1 MSITDISAIIM
12 SKRILLS
19 GSSGGLGSRV
29 LYHLKH
35 TLLAPPSS
43 LVISTPRD
51 HYESPEGVEVRH
63 GDFLKPATLPSA
75 FADAGV
81 FLLVSYPSIAHA
93 IRVEAH
99 KNAIDASVRAGT
111 QHIVYT
117 SLAFAGDSKAS
128 VMQAHIDTEEYL
140 RHTCARSGIRY
151 TILREGIY
159 SESYP
164 LYLGFFDAKTQQE
177 SSKREVLVPA
187 TQNEGIAW
195 VSRDELGEGTARILC
210 NVFENLDRPDG
221 GPYADK
227 TILLSGPRAVSLKDV
242 GGAVNKVLGWE
253 GDEELRVREV
263 PEDEFVKCHAAN
275 REGSMEAEDFIRA
288 WATSFPAIA
297 KGELAVVDPSL
308 QQILGR
314 KPKDFH
320 EVLPVLLQDITGA
333 KGSITQYAN

>member
-1 MSITDISAIIM
+1 M
-12 SKRILLS
+12 SKRIILS
-19 GSSGGLGSRV
+19 GSSGGLGSGV
-29 LYHLKH
+29 LHHLMH
-35 TLLAPPSS
+35 TLSVPSS
-43 LVISTPRD
+43 SLIISTPRD
-51 HYESPEGVEVRH
+51 HYESPEGVEARH
-63 GDFLKPATLPSA
+63 GDFLKPATLSSA
-75 FADAGV
+75 FADASI

-93 IRVEAH
+93 VRVEAH

-164 LYLGFFDAKTQQE
+164 LYLGFFDAKSQQE

-195 VSRDELGEGTARILC
+195 ASRDELGEGTARVLL
-210 NVFENLDRPDG
+210 NVFENLNQPDG

-227 TILLSGPRAVSLKDV
+227 TILLSGPRAVSLKDI
-242 GGAVNKVLGWE
+242 GDALNNVLGWA
-253 GDEELRVREV
+253 GDGELRLREV
-263 PEDEFVKCHAAN
+263 PEDEFVKHLAAN
-275 REGSMEAEDFIRA
+275 RGGGKEAEDFVRA

-314 KPKDFH
+314 KPKDFY
-320 EVLPVLLQDITGA
+320 EVLPGLLQDITGA